1 MKPEDFGQVKTVQ
14 LHHFSDASEQG
25 YGTVSYIRFI
35 DNLGKIHVTLVMGKS
50 RVSPLKRMTIPRLEL
65 TAATLAV
72 RVDQMLRSELQ
83 LNLEESIFWTDSQSV
98 LKYIYNQNKRFHTF
112 VANRLAVIHDLS
124 KEDQWKY
131 VDSKQNP
138 ADDASRGLNIESLLK
153 SKRWLQGPEFLKN
166 EESQWPQNPDEAS
179 QNYIS
184 LDDPEVKKDA
194 VVNIMIIDVENPVSK
209 LIEYYSDW
217 ISLKKTV
224 AWILKIKTL
233 LLEITKRKKI
243 NSGLLLGKDKPLKE
257 RAEALKVAFNGNLTL
272 EDMENAERA
281 ILVFKQHQHFKQDI
295 ALLER
300 GKPCMKDSS
309 ILKMDPMLNQGIL
322 RVGGRIN
329 RSAMPVSIKNPIILP
344 KKSHISEIILKH
356 IHIQI
361 GHSGRNH
368 ILSKLGQK
376 YWMPSANSLAREI
389 SIRNCVFCR
398 RMQSKV
404 GEQKMA
410 DLPQDRVIPD
420 LPPFT
425 SVGMDYFGPFE
436 VKRGRTTVKRW
447 GVIFTCLTSR
457 AVHLEVASSL
467 DTNSCINAIRRF
479 LYRRGTVQIIRS
491 DQGTN
496 FTGAQKELQQTWEEL
511 NHDKIGR
518 NHLQDGIKW
527 IFNPASGAHHGGV

>member
-1 MKPEDFGQVKTVQ
+1 
-14 LHHFSDASEQG
+14 
-25 YGTVSYIRFI
+25 
-35 DNLGKIHVTLVMGKS
+35 
-50 RVSPLKRMTIPRLEL
+50 
-65 TAATLAV
+65 
-72 RVDQMLRSELQ
+72 MLRSELQ

-98 LKYIYNQNKRFHTF
+98 IKYIYNQNKRFHTF

-153 SKRWLQGPEFLKN
+153 SKRWLQGPEFLKD
-166 EESQWPQNPDEAS
+166 EESQWPQNPDETS
-179 QNYIS
+179 QSYLP
-184 LDDPEVKKDA
+184 LDDPEVKKD
-194 VVNIMIIDVENPVSK
+194 VIVNTIIIDVENPVRK

-217 ISLKKTV
+217 NCLKKIV
-224 AWILKIKTL
+224 AWILKIKNL

-243 NSGLLLGKDKPLKE
+243 NSGWLLSKDKSLKE
-257 RAEALKVAFNGNLTL
+257 RADALKVAFNANLTV

-281 ILVFKQHQHFKQDI
+281 ILVFEQHQHFKQDI

-309 ILKMDPMLNQGIL
+309 ILKMDPMLDQGIL

-329 RSAMPVSIKNPIILP
+329 KSAMPVSIKNPIFLP

-368 ILSKLGQK
+368 MLSKLGQK
-376 YWMPSANSLAREI
+376 YWMPSANSLARKI
-389 SIRNCVFCR
+389 IRNCDL
-398 RMQSKV
+398 
-404 GEQKMA
+404 A

-425 SVGMDYFGPFE
+425 SVGMDYFGPSE
-436 VKRGRTTVKRW
+436 IKRGRTNVKRW

-467 DTNSCINAIRRF
+467 YTNSCINAIRRF
-479 LYRRGTVQIIRS
+479 LCRRGTVKMVIS

-496 FTGAQKELQQTWEEL
+496 FIGAQRELQFKETFY
-511 NHDKIGR
+511 NMG
-518 NHLQDGIKW
+518 
-527 IFNPASGAHHGGV
+527 

>member
-1 MKPEDFGQVKTVQ
+1 MYWDIENDTFGLQNTIKTTSLTRRAILSTVTMYPYYDPLGFVAAFVLKAKQILRDLREAKCGWDSTISCVYSRPYKKWLTELEQLKHLQISRSLKPEDFGQVKTAQ

-65 TAATLAV
+65 TAATLVV

-112 VANRLAVIHDLS
+112 VANRLSVIHDLS

-166 EESQWPQNPDEAS
+166 EESQGPQNPDEAS

-194 VVNIMIIDVENPVSK
+194 IVNIMIIDVENPVRK

-257 RAEALKVAFNGNLTL
+257 RTEALKVAFNGNLTL
-272 EDMENAERA
+272 EDMENAGRA
-281 ILVFKQHQHFKQDI
+281 ILVFEQHQHFKQDI

-309 ILKMDPMLNQGIL
+309 ILKMDPMLDQGIL

-329 RSAMPVSIKNPIILP
+329 SSAMPVSIKNPIILP

-376 YWMPSANSLAREI
+376 YWMPSANS
-389 SIRNCVFCR
+389 
-398 RMQSKV
+398 
-404 GEQKMA
+404 
-410 DLPQDRVIPD
+410 
-420 LPPFT
+420 FT
-425 SVGMDYFGPFE
+425 SVGMDYFGPF
-436 VKRGRTTVKRW
+436 
-447 GVIFTCLTSR
+447 
-457 AVHLEVASSL
+457 
-467 DTNSCINAIRRF
+467 
-479 LYRRGTVQIIRS
+479 
-491 DQGTN
+491 
-496 FTGAQKELQQTWEEL
+496 
-511 NHDKIGR
+511 
-518 NHLQDGIKW
+518 
-527 IFNPASGAHHGGV
+527 